1 MKSRKSLLALALAL
15 IISSSMNVEAYS
27 ESKLDKIQRRIEKYI
42 GVNNIEYE
50 DINDPDL
57 RLIMRV
63 QAIVHSVPVEKNEC
77 LYKKLVA
84 SIQTDEL
91 IKDFL
96 KNFID
101 DEMCCVAKESI
112 IYANLAENEKELYSS
127 IYMFITSRY
136 NGNAIANGVIK
147 DVFLKEEVHIFDNRE
162 GIEELPKKAFV
173 FYDYS
178 SYGDYRV
185 YSNSEEYQII
195 TNQDNK
201 ILACISNI
209 DFECAYTRLDNKDI
223 AVQNIESYLKDSNIA
238 YISKD
243 SYTSDEISAIKEYF
257 EQVPKTSSNKQNAKL
272 ELK

>member
-147 DVFLKEEVHIFDNRE
+147 DVFPKEEVHIFDNRE

-178 SYGDYRV
+178 SYGAYRV

-257 EQVPKTSSNKQNAKL
+257 EEVPKTSSNKQNAKL

>member
-1 MKSRKSLLALALAL
+1 MKEQFLELL
-15 IISSSMNVEAYS
+15 
-27 ESKLDKIQRRIEKYI
+27 KQ
-42 GVNNIEYE
+42 
-50 DINDPDL
+50 
-57 RLIMRV
+57 
-63 QAIVHSVPVEKNEC
+63 
-77 LYKKLVA
+77 
-84 SIQTDEL
+84 
-91 IKDFL
+91 IK
-96 KNFID
+96 
-101 DEMCCVAKESI
+101 
-112 IYANLAENEKELYSS
+112 
-127 IYMFITSRY
+127 
-136 NGNAIANGVIK
+136 
-147 DVFLKEEVHIFDNRE
+147 RE

-209 DFECAYTRLDNKDI
+209 NFECAYTRLDNKDI

>member
-1 MKSRKSLLALALAL
+1 MKSKKSLLALTLAL

-50 DINDPDL
+50 AINDPNL

-77 LYKKLVA
+77 LYKKLAA

-101 DEMCCVAKESI
+101 DEMCYVAKESI
-112 IYANLAENEKELYSS
+112 IFANLAENETELYSS

-136 NGNAIANGVIK
+136 NGNAVANGSIK
-147 DVFLKEEVHIFDNRE
+147 DVFPKEEVHIFDNRE
-162 GIEELPKKAFV
+162 GIEELPKKVFV

-178 SYGDYRV
+178 SYGGYRV
-185 YSNSEEYQII
+185 YSNSEEHQII

-209 DFECAYTRLDNKDI
+209 DFDCVYTRLDNKDI
-223 AVQNIESYLKDSNIA
+223 AIKNIEDYLKDSNMS

-257 EQVPKTSSNKQNAKL
+257 EQVPKTSFNKSNAKL